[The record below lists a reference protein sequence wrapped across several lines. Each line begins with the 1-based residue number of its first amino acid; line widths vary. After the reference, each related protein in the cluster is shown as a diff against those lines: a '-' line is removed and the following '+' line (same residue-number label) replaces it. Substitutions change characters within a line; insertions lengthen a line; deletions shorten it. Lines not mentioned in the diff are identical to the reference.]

1 MPSSSF
7 LGNIFFFGENIT
19 SAMLI
24 IKTPTYK
31 EMAYISKDKLRN
43 KPPENI
49 TVTGNRR
56 PGKKYI
62 YFQNKMGFYSD

>member
-1 MPSSSF
+1 
-7 LGNIFFFGENIT
+7 
-19 SAMLI
+19 MLI
-24 IKTPTYK
+24 IKTPAYK

-49 TVTGNRR
+49 MVTGNRR

-62 YFQNKMGFYSD
+62 CFQNKMGFYSD

>member
-1 MPSSSF
+1 
-7 LGNIFFFGENIT
+7 
-19 SAMLI
+19 MLI

-49 TVTGNRR
+49 MVSGNRR
-56 PGKKYI
+56 PVFINNTLQPRTCTVLK
-62 YFQNKMGFYSD
+62 D

>member
-1 MPSSSF
+1 
-7 LGNIFFFGENIT
+7 
-19 SAMLI
+19 MLI

-49 TVTGNRR
+49 MVTGIGGLGRNTFAFKTKWVSIQIKDFHFSTNLTKLIILKNQ
-56 PGKKYI
+56 G
-62 YFQNKMGFYSD
+62 